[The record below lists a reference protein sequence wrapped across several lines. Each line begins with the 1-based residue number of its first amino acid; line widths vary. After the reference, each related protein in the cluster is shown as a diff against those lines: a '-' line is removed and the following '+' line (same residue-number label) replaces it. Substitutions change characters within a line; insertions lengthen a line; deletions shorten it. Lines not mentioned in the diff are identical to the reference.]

1 MSSSY
6 RCSRPR
12 GVAGKPSACPRSV
25 GIQGP
30 KREALNREPLPP
42 GWRRGPC
49 WDPTGSRLLF
59 QNRSSRGGGRGPLP
73 TSYMN
78 NSATTPGLPTT
89 ARAWGGRS
97 APPTPVKAG
106 HLLATCRHP
115 GLTQPPPQ
123 PPEMRDRL
131 LGLHPFASS
140 GPRAPLAWRGLSP
153 EASGVCPILLLFQ
166 VVVFPAQISTPL
178 PPERKRPLP
187 AEPRGPKIPTPK

>member
-1 MSSSY
+1 M
-6 RCSRPR
+6 
-12 GVAGKPSACPRSV
+12 

-30 KREALNREPLPP
+30 EREGVNLEPLPP
-42 GWRRGPC
+42 GVEEGPLL
-49 WDPTGSRLLF
+49 GSYRLEAAFPEQKL
-59 QNRSSRGGGRGPLP
+59 QGRGEGP
-73 TSYMN
+73 TSYSLREQLCN
-78 NSATTPGLPTT
+78 H
-89 ARAWGGRS
+89 AWPSNHSWGEGS

-153 EASGVCPILLLFQ
+153 EASGVCPVLLLFQ
-166 VVVFPAQISTPL
+166 VVVFPAQISIPL
-178 PPERKRPLP
+178 PPGRKRPLP
-187 AEPRGPKIPTPK
+187 SEPRSPKIPTPK